1 MLCIFRS
8 VPPEVKH
15 KFKVS
20 IMSFNDIIRTIVA
33 FFQSIWLFIAG
44 LFTPASV
51 KPAEPVIIP
60 PPENPAI
67 ISFDDFSL
75 VWSDEF
81 DGDTLDASKWTGF
94 RCGSEKSVVRQGGWW
109 NTDFASVK
117 DGNLNITAKYYSDG
131 YKGGKA
137 GWYSCGLCTTGLFEQ
152 TYGYFEVRCILPKGV
167 GMWSAFWMLP
177 QDFSHT
183 IGNGGTDGAEIDVFE
198 SPDYHYKLS
207 HNVNVVS
214 TNIHIDGYGTEE
226 QSKCVATPFIES
238 NDPYEEFNT
247 YGVEWNEKEYIFYIN
262 GVETGRTDFGGTSR
276 VPEYLL
282 LTTEVGGKNGK
293 ASSSWAGDAL
303 SSDAHPT
310 DFVVDYVRV
319 YQYK

>member
-1 MLCIFRS
+1 
-8 VPPEVKH
+8 
-15 KFKVS
+15 
-20 IMSFNDIIRTIVA
+20 MSFNDIINAIVA

-44 LFTPASV
+44 IFTPAPV
-51 KPAEPVIIP
+51 KPANPVIIP

-81 DGDTLDASKWTGF
+81 DGNTLDASKWTGF
-94 RCGSEKSVVRQGGWW
+94 RCNSEKSVVRQGGWW

-117 DGNLNITAKYYSDG
+117 DGNLNITAKYYPDG

-167 GMWSAFWMLP
+167 GLWSAFWMLP

-183 IGNGGTDGAEIDVFE
+183 IGNGGTDGAELDVVE

-207 HNVNVVS
+207 HNVNVVT
-214 TNIHIDGYGTEE
+214 TNIHIDGYGKEE
-226 QSKCVATPFIES
+226 QSKCVATPFIEA

-282 LTTEVGGKNGK
+282 LTTEIGGKNGK
-293 ASSSWAGDAL
+293 AGSSWAGDAL
-303 SSDAHPT
+303 SSDAQPT